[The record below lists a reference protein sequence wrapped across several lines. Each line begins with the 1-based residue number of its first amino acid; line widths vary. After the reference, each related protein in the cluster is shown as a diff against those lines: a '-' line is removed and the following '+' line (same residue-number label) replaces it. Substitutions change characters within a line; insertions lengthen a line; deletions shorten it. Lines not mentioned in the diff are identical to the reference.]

1 MEEYP
6 LTVPRRIFGSGQG
19 GRPSRTRDSDQKGA
33 KRPIPV
39 RFVSHGGTEGE
50 GSLRLPFL
58 RLILRPILPRMVRHF
73 SQTPH
78 PLGLEDLPHERCRH
92 SRPILQ
98 VHPRRPGTAGERAP
112 GLPPSCA
119 GRTPRAGLPRS
130 PSHRVHGRGA
140 VPLLHGSRLFR
151 TAEGFRNL
159 PHPSR
164 AGTHIWSLPRLQEG
178 GSRQKEGRS
187 VHISGLVMET
197 LCFRASMKHSST
209 LA

>member
-6 LTVPRRIFGSGQG
+6 LTVPRRSGSGQG

-39 RFVSHGGTEGE
+39 RFVSHGGAEGE
-50 GSLRLPFL
+50 RSLRQPFL
-58 RLILRPILPRMVRHF
+58 SLIFRHFFMRMVRHF
-73 SQTPH
+73 RRTFPLFQKDTP
-78 PLGLEDLPHERCRH
+78 DERCRH

-112 GLPPSCA
+112 GLHPFCA
-119 GRTPRAGLPRS
+119 GRPPRAGLPRS
-130 PSHRVHGRGA
+130 PSHRIHGRGA